1 MTLSHTLRANA
12 VFTATCAIA
21 CLVWTQTI
29 AQRSALPNEIWVL
42 VLGVMLASYV
52 PILLF
57 AAARPLTWLVKAIIA
72 ADWAYVAIA
81 SAVLFTRL
89 GQADAAGVAMMAIST
104 GFVALF
110 AILQMRGLPTMPAG
124 AGR

>member
-12 VFTATCAIA
+12 IFTGICAIA
-21 CLVWTQTI
+21 CLGWAQAI
-29 AQRSALPNEIWVL
+29 AQHSALPSDIWVL
-42 VLGVMLASYV
+42 ALGAMLTGYV

-81 SAVLFTRL
+81 SVVLFTRL
-89 GQADAAGVAMMAIST
+89 GQADAAGVAMMAISS
-104 GFVALF
+104 GLVALF
-110 AILQMRGLPTMPAG
+110 AILQMRSLATVPTG
-124 AGR
+124 ARL